1 MINIYISDYK
11 SSNKVKHMVVET
23 NTTIS
28 ILVHQILGISY
39 DINVGVFGKLIDK
52 SYTLQDNDRVEFY
65 EKILI
70 NPKIMRRN
78 RARK

>member
-1 MINIYISDYK
+1 MINIYICDLK
-11 SSNKVKHMVVET
+11 SNNKIKHMLIDN

-28 ILVHQILGISY
+28 TLLNEVLGSPE
-39 DINVGVFGKLIDK
+39 DIDVGIFGKLVDK

-70 NPKIMRRN
+70 DPKIRRKN
-78 RARK
+78 RAVK

>member
-1 MINIYISDYK
+1 MINIYICDLK
-11 SSNKVKHMVVET
+11 SNNKTKHILIEK

-28 ILVHQILGISY
+28 DLLDKILRISE
-39 DINVGVFGKLIDK
+39 DINVGVFGKLVDK

-70 NPKIMRRN
+70 DPKIRRKN
-78 RARK
+78 RAVK